1 MNHKRARTHATQ
13 VILSNQADI
22 RPICLVVLR
31 LMIDSNFSGFS
42 TADRQAE
49 RLFKI
54 PSTYVWDG
62 GFLTLAKRT

>member
-1 MNHKRARTHATQ
+1 
-13 VILSNQADI
+13 
-22 RPICLVVLR
+22 
-31 LMIDSNFSGFS
+31 MIDSNFSGFS